1 MHHRA
6 QIFYTETLQKTS
18 EICFLKIW
26 LDLMFY
32 MQNRCL
38 TEIPPLCCF
47 GFCATPFKNARRLP
61 RVPLNLLIQTI
72 QGKMDSNHGGWGGYF
87 SQNILTT
94 L

>member
-1 MHHRA
+1 
-6 QIFYTETLQKTS
+6 
-18 EICFLKIW
+18 
-26 LDLMFY
+26 MFY

-72 QGKMDSNHGGWGGYF
+72 QGKMDSNHGGWGGGVTLVK
-87 SQNILTT
+87 ILSLLCKT
-94 L
+94 LI